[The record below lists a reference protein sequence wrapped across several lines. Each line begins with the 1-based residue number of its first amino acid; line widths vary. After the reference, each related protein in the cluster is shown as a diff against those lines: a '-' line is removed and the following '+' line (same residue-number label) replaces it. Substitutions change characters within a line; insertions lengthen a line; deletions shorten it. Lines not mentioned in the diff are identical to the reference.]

1 VNERRKR
8 VLIVDDD
15 PSDLEV
21 IAESLER
28 EGYEIVKASSG
39 RSALEIIRSEDF
51 DLIVTDLKLP
61 DLDGMEI
68 LRRAKEEIPYVQVI
82 VLTGYGTVEGAVEAM
97 QSGAFHFLQKPIDI
111 HILRETARRAIEK
124 RDLELENLRL
134 KEQVERRYRFEN
146 IIGKSSQMQE
156 IFRQIRRVAP
166 TKASVLIV
174 GETGTGKELIAR
186 AIHQNSPRKDKPFIA
201 VNCAAIPRDLLESEL
216 FGHEKGAFTG
226 AIRQRTGY
234 FELADGGT
242 LFLDEIGEMSLEV
255 QAKLLR
261 AIETHEF
268 WRVGGSRSMKVDV
281 RIISATNKDLEETVR
296 EGRFRED
303 LYYRLK
309 VFTIKIPPLRQRR
322 EDIPLLV
329 QHFIQEICKQN
340 NRPPLNI
347 TREAMDNLVRYD
359 WPGNVRQLRNVI
371 ESVIITTTSDTIR
384 PEDLPEEIKG
394 ATTTDEEES
403 DRIDV
408 RVGMSMED
416 IEREAIKR
424 TLMET
429 RGNKTKAASILKI
442 GLRTLYRKIKQY
454 GLEDLS

>member
-1 VNERRKR
+1 LDERRR
-8 VLIVDDD
+8 RILIVDDD

-21 IAESLER
+21 IAEALER
-28 EGYEIVKASSG
+28 EGYEIVKALSG
-39 RSALEIIRSEDF
+39 KTALEIINSEDF
-51 DLIVTDLKLP
+51 DLVVTDLKLP

-68 LRRAKEEIPYVQVI
+68 LRRAKEEIPYVEVI

-97 QSGAFHFLQKPIDI
+97 QSGAFTFLQKPVDI
-111 HILRETARRAIEK
+111 NILRQTASRAIEK
-124 RDLELENLRL
+124 RELELENLRL
-134 KEQVERRYRFEN
+134 KEQIERKYRFEN
-146 IIGKSSQMQE
+146 IIGRSPQMQE

-166 TKASVLIV
+166 TRANVLIV
-174 GETGTGKELIAR
+174 GETGTGKEIIAR
-186 AIHQNSPRKDKPFIA
+186 AIHQNSPRRDKPFIA
-201 VNCAAIPRDLLESEL
+201 VNCAAIPKDLLESEL

-226 AIRQRTGY
+226 AVRQRTGY

-242 LFLDEIGEMSLEV
+242 LLLDEIGEMSPEV

-261 AIETHEF
+261 AIETREF
-268 WRVGGSRSMKVDV
+268 WRVGASKPIQVDV
-281 RIISATNKDLEETVR
+281 RIISSTNRDLEEAVR
-296 EGRFRED
+296 EGKFRED

-309 VFTIKIPPLRQRR
+309 VFTIKVPPLRERR

-329 QHFIQEICKQN
+329 QHFIEEICKQN
-340 NRPPLNI
+340 NRPPI
-347 TREAMDNLVRYD
+347 KISREAMDKLISYS

-371 ESVIITTTSDTIR
+371 ESVIITATSDTI
-384 PEDLPEEIKG
+384 ELKDLPEEIRGSTPADK
-394 ATTTDEEES
+394 DES
-403 DRIDV
+403 DRIDI

-424 TLMET
+424 TLIET
-429 RGNKTKAASILKI
+429 GGNKTKAANILKI